1 MQSLIAFCESQE
13 EVDSYW
19 ERLSAVPEAEEC
31 GLLKDRY
38 GVSWQII
45 PWEMEEMMTVGS
57 QEQIEQVVQACL
69 PMKKLDIATLRK
81 AY

>member
-1 MQSLIAFCESQE
+1 
-13 EVDSYW
+13 
-19 ERLSAVPEAEEC
+19 
-31 GLLKDRY
+31 
-38 GVSWQII
+38 
-45 PWEMEEMMTVGS
+45 MMTVGS